1 MRKEIVFG
9 ALVIAGALSVYAINF
24 NEWLGFS
31 EDKGDWGTFG
41 DFVGGFSNPIIT
53 FITMCMLIKSIDL
66 QKDANKSII
75 DQNTQIKNSETRQ
88 KEIEDLRSFESTFYS
103 LAEVARQEYSRLRI
117 KDSNGNEHLESLAV
131 SYIEEEILRQHT
143 GNLILGKP
151 SDFLAMFNK
160 IDEQSSMALFS
171 SVRSFYILFK
181 ITTEA
186 CPPTHQERYIEIC
199 NYTMPVRFLNLVCIA
214 QAYSDW
220 QILKLLAKH
229 NFFEKDGIKQ
239 YLETWESLKT
249 NPLFRKFTQQKHGLV
264 RPVPGV
270 FPLQSKVKK

>member
-9 ALVIAGALSVYAINF
+9 ALVIAGALFVYAINF

-31 EDKGDWGTFG
+31 ENKGDWGTFG

-66 QKDANKSII
+66 QKDANESII

-88 KEIEDLRSFESTFYS
+88 KEIEDLRSFESTFYN

-117 KDSNGNEHLESLAV
+117 KDSNGNEYFESFAV
-131 SYIEEEILRQHT
+131 SYIEEEILHQHT
-143 GNLILGKP
+143 DNIILGKP
-151 SDFLAMFNK
+151 SDFLAIFNK
-160 IDEQSSMALFS
+160 LDEQSSMALFS

-186 CPPTHQERYIEIC
+186 CPPNYQERYIEIC

-220 QILKLLAKH
+220 EILKLLTKH

-249 NPLFRKFTQQKHGLV
+249 NPMFRKFTQQKHSLV
-264 RPVPGV
+264 RPGPGV
-270 FPLQSKVKK
+270 FPLLSKVKK

>member
-9 ALVIAGALSVYAINF
+9 ALVIAGALSIYAINF

-31 EDKGDWGTFG
+31 ENKGDWGTFG

-66 QKDANKSII
+66 QKDANESII
-75 DQNTQIKNSETRQ
+75 DQNTQIKNQEIRQ
-88 KEIEDLRSFESTFYS
+88 REIEDLRSFESTFYS
-103 LAEVARQEYSRLRI
+103 LAEVARQEYRRLRI
-117 KDSNGNEHLESLAV
+117 KDSNGNEYLESLAV
-131 SYIEEEILRQHT
+131 SYIEEEILRQYT
-143 GNLILGKP
+143 DNLTLGKP
-151 SDFLAMFNK
+151 SDFLAIFNK
-160 IDEQSSMALFS
+160 IDEQSSMSLFS

-181 ITTEA
+181 ITIDA
-186 CPPTHQERYIEIC
+186 CPPTYQERYIEIC

-220 QILKLLAKH
+220 QILKLLAKYR
-229 NFFEKDGIKQ
+229 FFEKDGIRQ
-239 YLETWESLKT
+239 YLGTWDSLKI
-249 NPLFRKFTQQKHGLV
+249 NSIFKRFTQPKHGLV

-270 FPLQSKVKK
+270 FPPQSKTKK